1 MLKLSINGT
10 LGKFGYSKLPDE
22 IVDNI
27 LQISGMKA
35 FSVAKAK
42 APYLDSHPVHIRDSI
57 HTWYDKASRI
67 FYVIVSSLY
76 ANITEFGSKLRFP
89 HPFIRPAAKA
99 AQTIMRSTIRK
110 STKEAVNKRKR
121 IAK

>member
-1 MLKLSINGT
+1 MVKLSIKGT
-10 LGKFGYSKLPDE
+10 LGKFGYSALPDS
-22 IVDNI
+22 IVDDI

-35 FSVAKAK
+35 YTVAKGK
-42 APYLDSHPVHIRDSI
+42 APYLDEHPIHIRDSI
-57 HTWYDKASRI
+57 HTWYDKAASI

-110 STKEAVNKRKR
+110 STKDAVNKRKSR
-121 IAK
+121 AK